1 MKEEKSWDSAWRIA
15 CSKALGAEREE
26 GREGCDLQRRSWRER
41 RATEQLGKL
50 QGSAPS
56 FASLS
61 RQTGLS

>member
-1 MKEEKSWDSAWRIA
+1 MQQSVGS
-15 CSKALGAEREE
+15 REE